1 MRWIGKKYMWILAP
15 YFRFSCGLSE
25 LEVFSPS
32 TKKEEITIL
41 DHARPCNNTSCV
53 SLPKN
58 WPLAKTA
65 LAKPVLRHTHAKKRK
80 SQWLLFSSTREAIH
94 TYKTQCKRWRYITNW
109 ASSDVCAKTPKPSQ
123 QSCVDNTST
132 QHIHAHKLPHT
143 LSFLH
148 SLMLNPL
155 GKDTRDGKR
164 HRCYTHT
171 CS

>member
-1 MRWIGKKYMWILAP
+1 MNREKIYVNTG
-15 YFRFSCGLSE
+15 
-25 LEVFSPS
+25 
-32 TKKEEITIL
+32 TIL
-41 DHARPCNNTSCV
+41 SIFLWPFRIWSFFTLHKKRRNHNTWPCTTMQSYIMRFTAEK
-53 SLPKN
+53 L

-155 GKDTRDGKR
+155 SKDTRDGKR